1 MSEYR
6 RRNGQKKGE
15 PTPSR
20 KEQEQARI
28 RPLVGDRSK
37 EAKQA
42 ERQRIREERTKAREG
57 MMAGDERYLTL
68 RDRGPQRKYARDL
81 VDARF
86 TAGEMV
92 LPSLFIVIL
101 ATFIDSYTVQLVTLF
116 AMWGLFGIVAIDA
129 WFVSR
134 MVKKRAAKKFGADRL
149 EGGLGWYGAMRSIQM
164 RALRIPKPQVA
175 RFTKLDK

>member
-1 MSEYR
+1 MSENR
-6 RRNGQKKGE
+6 SAAAKKGQ
-15 PTPSR
+15 PTPQR
-20 KEQEQARI
+20 KTQEQARKK
-28 RPLVGDRSK
+28 PLVGDRSK
-37 EAKQA
+37 EARQA
-42 ERQRIREERTKAREG
+42 ERNKLREERAKAREG
-57 MMAGDERYLTL
+57 MMAGDEKYLTL

-92 LPSLFIVIL
+92 LPGLFIVVL

-129 WFVSR
+129 FFVSR
-134 MVKKRAAKKFGADRL
+134 MVKKRAAKKFGADRV

>member
-1 MSEYR
+1 MTNNTSEPA
-6 RRNGQKKGE
+6 NKKGR
-15 PTPSR
+15 PTPDR
-20 KEQEQARI
+20 KSQQQARK

-37 EAKQA
+37 EARAAQ
-42 ERQRIREERTKAREG
+42 RQKMREDRAKARDG
-57 MMAGDERYLTL
+57 MMAGDEKYLGM
-68 RDRGPQRKYARDL
+68 RDRGPQRRYVRDL

-86 TAGEMV
+86 TAGELV
-92 LPSLFIVIL
+92 LPSLFIVVL
-101 ATFIDSYTVQLVTLF
+101 ATFIDSYFVQLVTLF

-134 MVKKRAAKKFGADRL
+134 AVKKRCAKKFGADKL

-175 RFTKLDK
+175 RFTKIDK

>member
-1 MSEYR
+1 MMSENR
-6 RRNGQKKGE
+6 TPGQKKGQ

-28 RPLVGDRSK
+28 RPLVGNRSK

-42 ERQRIREERTKAREG
+42 ERLRIRSEREKARVG
-57 MMAGDERYLTL
+57 MMAGDDRYLTL
-68 RDRGPQRKYARDL
+68 RDRGPQRKYVRDL

-86 TAGEMV
+86 TAGELV
-92 LPSLFIVIL
+92 LPGLFVVIL
-101 ATFIDSYTVQLVTLF
+101 ATFINSEIVQIVSLLS
-116 AMWGLFGIVAIDA
+116 MWGLFGIVAVDA

-134 MVKKRAAKKFGADRL
+134 MVKKRVASKFGADRL
-149 EGGLGWYGAMRSIQM
+149 ESGLGWYGAMRSIQM

>member
-1 MSEYR
+1 
-6 RRNGQKKGE
+6 
-15 PTPSR
+15 
-20 KEQEQARI
+20 
-28 RPLVGDRSK
+28 LVGDRSK

-42 ERQRIREERTKAREG
+42 ERQKIREERTKAREG

-68 RDRGPQRKYARDL
+68 RDRGPQRKFARDL

-92 LPSLFIVIL
+92 LPGLFIVVL

-134 MVKKRAAKKFGADRL
+134 IVKKRVTAKFGADRV
-149 EGGLGWYGAMRSIQM
+149 EGGLAWYAAMRSIQM

-175 RFTKLDK
+175 RFTKLEK

>member
-1 MSEYR
+1 MSENR
-6 RRNGQKKGE
+6 TPGAKKGQ

-42 ERQRIREERTKAREG
+42 ERHRIREERNKAREG

-68 RDRGPQRKYARDL
+68 RDRGPQRKYVRDL

-92 LPSLFIVIL
+92 LPGLFIVVL
-101 ATFIDSYTVQLVTLF
+101 ATFIDSYAVQLITLF

-134 MVKKRAAKKFGADRL
+134 IVKKRVAAKFGADRV
-149 EGGLGWYGAMRSIQM
+149 EGGLAWYAAMRSIQM
-164 RALRIPKPQVA
+164 RPMRLPKA
-175 RFTKLDK
+175 RVKRGRKK

>member
-1 MSEYR
+1 MMSENR
-6 RRNGQKKGE
+6 TPGQKKGQ

-20 KEQEQARI
+20 KEREQARI

-42 ERQRIREERTKAREG
+42 ERQRIREERVKAREG

-68 RDRGPQRKYARDL
+68 RDRGPQRKYVRDL

-92 LPSLFIVIL
+92 LPALFIVVL
-101 ATFIDSYTVQLVTLF
+101 ATFVNSYLVQLITLF
-116 AMWGLFGIVAIDA
+116 SMWGLFGIVAIDA

-134 MVKKRAAKKFGADRL
+134 MVKKRVAKKFGADRM

-164 RALRIPKPQVA
+164 RALRIPKPQIA
-175 RFTKLDK
+175 RFTKLDN